1 MAGYGW
7 ITFLSDYGLEDGF
20 VGVCHGVIARIAPEV
35 RVIDLSHAIRPQ
47 DVRHGAAVLAQ
58 SVPFVPTAVHLAV
71 VDPGVGGRRRLVAVE
86 AGGHTLVGPDN
97 GLLGWAAEAL
107 GGIDRA
113 HAIDSPAHRLEP
125 VSRTFHGRDVL
136 APAAAHLA
144 AGTDPAALG
153 PAADPAGLVRL
164 DPPVSRVDGDRVHGT
179 VLLVDHFGNVT
190 LTVGRE
196 ELERLGVALG
206 DPVEVRIGGR
216 AHRLPFAETFSSVPA
231 GRLVLHEDS
240 SRRLAVA
247 VNQGRA
253 AERLQA
259 RSGDPVVVARVAAE

>member
-7 ITFLSDYGLEDGF
+7 ITFLSDYGLEDNF
-20 VGVCHGVIARIAPEV
+20 VGVCHGVMARIAPDA
-35 RVIDLSHAIRPQ
+35 RVIDLSHAIQPQ
-47 DVRHGAAVLAQ
+47 DVRHGATVLAQ
-58 SVPFVPTAVHLAV
+58 SMPFLPTAVHLAV
-71 VDPGVGGRRRLVAVE
+71 VDPTVGSERRLVAVE

-97 GLLGWAAEAL
+97 GLLGWAAQEL

-136 APAAAHLA
+136 APAAAHVA
-144 AGTDPAALG
+144 AGTDLAELG
-153 PAADPAGLVRL
+153 PAVDPAGLVRL
-164 DPPVSRVDGDRVHGT
+164 APLVPRVDGDRVHGN
-179 VLLVDHFGNVT
+179 VLLVDHFGNVA
-190 LTVGRE
+190 LNLGRE
-196 ELERLGVALG
+196 ELECVGVVLG
-206 DPVEVRIGGR
+206 DRVEVRIGGR
-216 AHRLPFAETFSSVPA
+216 AHRLPFAETFSSVPP

-253 AERLQA
+253 AERLRA
-259 RSGDPVVVARVAAE
+259 RAGDPVVLARAAAD